1 MAPGLIPGT
10 AAAGMSA
17 EDTIARQVVHEVLPG
32 LEDLLFLL
40 ARLQRVWR
48 TPGNNIPGKIVAA
61 AKADVPLGG
70 YSAADFARWGQ
81 GLEKLQVALSESF
94 TIVLP
99 DGSTED
105 TTLEDL
111 LLTKYV
117 PAQERAI

>member
-1 MAPGLIPGT
+1 MIPEVMRGT
-10 AAAGMSA
+10 VYVGASA
-17 EDTIARQVVHEVLPG
+17 EDTIARQVVGEVLPG
-32 LEDLLFLL
+32 LEDLLFRL

-48 TPGNNIPGKIVAA
+48 TPGNNIPGKIVDA
-61 AKADVPLGG
+61 AKDGVPLGG

-81 GLEKLQVALSESF
+81 GLEKLQGALAESF
-94 TIVLP
+94 TIILP

-117 PAQERAI
+117 PVQERAI